1 MHKPY
6 PTLHASERTYFLLL
20 GCCDRLYAT
29 FYYVLYS
36 GRVKWAD
43 LTSPEFAEAAKQ
55 AKVVI
60 LVAGAVEAHGEH
72 LPLGTDTLLAWEVA
86 QRAVQQESALLLPPL
101 AYGVCWSLSYLPGTI
116 SLRQE
121 TATALYQDI
130 LEEIV
135 RNGVDK
141 IVVVNGH
148 GGNNAA
154 LRIACQKVAAKHP
167 VTIVVVNWWID
178 LVSEDAVKALET
190 YQGHAGEDETS
201 AVLYVKPDAVRTER
215 AKPHTRY
222 RRYRFYTPERGR
234 LVYGHGVH
242 GHPEKASVEKGRLLI
257 ESAVQN
263 LVALIR
269 DLKAGKLPIVERG

>member
-1 MHKPY
+1 M
-6 PTLHASERTYFLLL
+6 E
-20 GCCDRLYAT
+20 
-29 FYYVLYS
+29 
-36 GRVKWAD
+36 WAD
-43 LTSPEFAEAAKQ
+43 LSSPELAEVAKRT
-55 AKVVI
+55 KVAV
-60 LVAGAVEAHGEH
+60 LVTGAVEAHGEH

-86 QRAVQQESALLLPPL
+86 QRAVSQEPALLLPPIS
-101 AYGVCWSLSYLPGTI
+101 YGVCWSLSYLPGTI

-121 TATALYQDI
+121 TAAALYRDV
-130 LEEIV
+130 LEEVV
-135 RNGVDK
+135 RNGIDK

-154 LRIACQKVAAKHP
+154 LTIACQEVAARYN

-201 AVLYVKPDAVRTER
+201 AVLYVKPEAVRSDR
-215 AKPHTRY
+215 ARPHTQY